1 MCGFIGKISSF
12 SHDIENLDKAN
23 ETILC
28 RGPDSTKNISTNVDG
43 YDISLIF
50 NRLSIIDLNENADQP
65 MTSGDQNYILMFN
78 GEIYNHQE
86 LRKSLE
92 KQIKFRTSHSDSE
105 VVLNGLITHGISFVK
120 ELRGQFSIF
129 FLNKKENT
137 CYLIKDRL
145 GQKPLY
151 YNLENNSI
159 SFGSNLKSLIKL
171 NKNYVLDD
179 ESINEYF
186 RYGAVAKDK
195 TIFKNYYK
203 VLPAEIIEIKWS
215 GGVQGFDI
223 SSENY
228 WELESFV
235 DENNFSSETFFE
247 ILTESIE
254 IRTNADVPV
263 ANFLSGGIDSTSI
276 IKNLHDNNKN
286 VNSFSVRFKDPKYD
300 ESNWSRMVAEKYK
313 TNHKEVFLSS
323 EINEDVIHDSLGSLD
338 EPYYDPSVVPSY
350 ILSKE
355 ISNHYKVAISGD
367 GGDELLGGYKRT
379 MDSLK
384 SKSFINNIFSKFY
397 NFYPPALGTGN
408 KFLSQS
414 SDINTRYRSYLED
427 MNLLKL
433 LEITPSQR
441 SEYVINIKAQYEDY
455 KGLLLSDYRFYL
467 PDMMMFKIDRTSM
480 ANSLEIRSPFVD
492 HKLVEYIMSTKSSYI
507 DLDNSK
513 NILKNYLSQDFSNEF
528 INRSKQGFVFD
539 IENWIFLNLS
549 MLNETLNTGK
559 VSNYIP
565 ANFALKVAK
574 YKSRINSHR
583 IWKLFVLNHYLEN
596 LD

>member
-23 ETILC
+23 EIILC

-43 YDISLIF
+43 YDVSLIF

-65 MTSGDQNYILMFN
+65 MISDDKNYILMFN
-78 GEIYNHQE
+78 GEVYNHQE

-92 KQIKFRTSHSDSE
+92 KQVKFRTSHSDSE
-105 VVLNGLITHGISFVK
+105 VVLNGLITQGISFVK
-120 ELRGQFSIF
+120 KLRGQFSIF

-159 SFGSNLKSLIKL
+159 TFGSNLKSLIKL

-179 ESINEYF
+179 ENINEYF
-186 RYGAVAKDK
+186 RYGAVAEDE

-203 VLPAEIIEIKWS
+203 VLPSEIIKIKWD
-215 GGVQGFDI
+215 GGSLGFEI
-223 SSENY
+223 TNEKY
-228 WELESFV
+228 WELESFI
-235 DENNFSSETFFE
+235 DENNFSTERFFE

-263 ANFLSGGIDSTSI
+263 ASFLSGGIDSTSI
-276 IKNLHDNNKN
+276 IKNLYDNNKN

-313 TNHKEVFLSS
+313 TNHKEVFFSS
-323 EINEDVIHDSLGSLD
+323 EINENIIHNSLSSLD

-350 ILSKE
+350 VLSKE
-355 ISNHYKVAISGD
+355 ISNYYKVAISGD

-384 SKSFINNIFSKFY
+384 SKSFINNIISKLY
-397 NFYPPALGTGN
+397 NLYPPFLGTGN

-414 SDINTRYRSYLED
+414 SNINTRYRSYLED

-433 LEITPSQR
+433 LEITPPR
-441 SEYVINIKAQYEDY
+441 GGYVINIKDHYEDY
-455 KGLLLSDYRFYL
+455 KGLLLSDYGFYL

-507 DLDNSK
+507 DLNNSK

-528 INRSKQGFVFD
+528 INRDKQGFVFD
-539 IENWIFLNLS
+539 IENWIFKNLNLV
-549 MLNETLNTGK
+549 NETLNAGK
-559 VSNYIP
+559 VNNYIP
-565 ANFALKVAK
+565 DNFALKVAK

-583 IWKLFVLNHYLEN
+583 IWKLYVLNHYLEN

>member
-1 MCGFIGKISSF
+1 MCGFIGKISSS

-43 YDISLIF
+43 YNVSLIF

-65 MTSGDQNYILMFN
+65 MTSSDQNYILMFN

-92 KQIKFRTSHSDSE
+92 KRVKFRTSHSDSE
-105 VVLNGLITHGISFVK
+105 VVLNGLITHGISFVN

-151 YNLENNSI
+151 YNIENNSI
-159 SFGSNLKSLIKL
+159 TFGSNLKSIIKL
-171 NKNYVLDD
+171 NKNFVLDD
-179 ESINEYF
+179 ENISEYF
-186 RYGAVAKDK
+186 RYGIVAENK
-195 TIFKNYYK
+195 TIFKNFYK
-203 VLPAEIIEIKWS
+203 VLPSEIIKIKLDGGSLGFEITK
-215 GGVQGFDI
+215 
-223 SSENY
+223 EKY
-228 WELESFV
+228 WELESFI
-235 DENNFSSETFFE
+235 DENNFNTEKFFE

-254 IRTNADVPV
+254 IRTDADVPV

-276 IKNLHDNNKN
+276 IKNLYDNNKN

-323 EINEDVIHDSLGSLD
+323 EINENVIHNSLSSLD

-350 ILSKE
+350 VLSKE
-355 ISNHYKVAISGD
+355 ISNYYKVAISGD

-384 SKSFINNIFSKFY
+384 SKSFINNIISKLY
-397 NFYPPALGTGN
+397 NLYPPFLGTGN

-414 SDINTRYRSYLED
+414 SNINTRYRSYLED

-433 LEITPSQR
+433 LEITPPQGG
-441 SEYVINIKAQYEDY
+441 YVINIKDHYEDY
-455 KGLLLSDYRFYL
+455 KGLLLSDYGFYL

-507 DLDNSK
+507 DLNNSK

-528 INRSKQGFVFD
+528 INRDKQGFVFD
-539 IENWIFLNLS
+539 IENWIFQNLNL
-549 MLNETLNTGK
+549 LNETLNAGK
-559 VSNYIP
+559 VNNYIP
-565 ANFALKVAK
+565 VNFALKVSK

-583 IWKLFVLNHYLEN
+583 IWKLYVLNHYLEN

>member
-1 MCGFIGKISSF
+1 MCGFIGKISS
-12 SHDIENLDKAN
+12 SRHDVENLDKAN

-43 YDISLIF
+43 YDVSLIF

-65 MTSGDQNYILMFN
+65 MTSNDQNYILMFN

-92 KQIKFRTSHSDSE
+92 KRVEFRTSHSDSE
-105 VVLNGLITHGISFVK
+105 VVLNGLITHGISFVN

-151 YNLENNSI
+151 YNIENNSI
-159 SFGSNLKSLIKL
+159 TFGSNLKSIIKL
-171 NKNYVLDD
+171 NKNFVLDD
-179 ESINEYF
+179 ENISEYF
-186 RYGAVAKDK
+186 RYGVVAENK

-203 VLPAEIIEIKWS
+203 VLPSEIIKIKLDGGSLGFEITK
-215 GGVQGFDI
+215 
-223 SSENY
+223 EKY
-228 WELESFV
+228 WELESFIN
-235 DENNFSSETFFE
+235 ENNFSTEKFFE

-276 IKNLHDNNKN
+276 IKNLYDNNKN

-323 EINEDVIHDSLGSLD
+323 EINENVIHNSLSSLD

-350 ILSKE
+350 VLSKE
-355 ISNHYKVAISGD
+355 ISNYYKVAISGD

-384 SKSFINNIFSKFY
+384 SKSFINNIISKLY
-397 NFYPPALGTGN
+397 NLYPPFLGTGN

-414 SDINTRYRSYLED
+414 SNINTRYGSYLED

-433 LEITPSQR
+433 LEITPPR
-441 SEYVINIKAQYEDY
+441 GGYVINIKDQYEDY
-455 KGLLLSDYRFYL
+455 KGLLLSDYGFYL

-507 DLDNSK
+507 DLNNSK

-528 INRSKQGFVFD
+528 INRDKQGFVFD
-539 IENWIFLNLS
+539 IENWIFQNLNL
-549 MLNETLNTGK
+549 LNETLNAGK
-559 VSNYIP
+559 VNNYIP
-565 ANFALKVAK
+565 VNFALKVSK

-583 IWKLFVLNHYLEN
+583 IWKLYVLNHYLEN

>member
-23 ETILC
+23 EIILC

-43 YDISLIF
+43 YDVSLIF

-65 MTSGDQNYILMFN
+65 MISDDQNYILMFN
-78 GEIYNHQE
+78 GEVYNHQE

-92 KQIKFRTSHSDSE
+92 KQVKFRTSHSDSE
-105 VVLNGLITHGISFVK
+105 VVLNGLITQGISFVK
-120 ELRGQFSIF
+120 KLRGQFSIF

-159 SFGSNLKSLIKL
+159 TFGSNLKSLIKL
-171 NKNYVLDD
+171 NKNYVLDN
-179 ESINEYF
+179 ENINEYF
-186 RYGAVAKDK
+186 RYGAVAEDE

-203 VLPAEIIEIKWS
+203 VLPSEIIKIKWD
-215 GGVQGFDI
+215 GGSHGFEI
-223 SSENY
+223 TNEKY
-228 WELESFV
+228 WELESFI
-235 DENNFSSETFFE
+235 DENNFSTEKFFE

-276 IKNLHDNNKN
+276 IKNLYDNNKN

-323 EINEDVIHDSLGSLD
+323 EINENIIHNSLSSLD

-350 ILSKE
+350 VLSKE
-355 ISNHYKVAISGD
+355 ISNYYKVAISGD

-384 SKSFINNIFSKFY
+384 SKSFINNIISKLY
-397 NFYPPALGTGN
+397 NLYPPFLGTGN

-414 SDINTRYRSYLED
+414 SNINTRYRSYLED

-433 LEITPSQR
+433 LEITPPR
-441 SEYVINIKAQYEDY
+441 GGYVINIKDHYEDY
-455 KGLLLSDYRFYL
+455 KGLLLSDYGFYL

-507 DLDNSK
+507 DLNNSK

-528 INRSKQGFVFD
+528 INRDKQGFVFD
-539 IENWIFLNLS
+539 IENWIFQNLNLV
-549 MLNETLNTGK
+549 NETLNAGK
-559 VSNYIP
+559 VNNYIP
-565 ANFALKVAK
+565 DNFALKVAK

-583 IWKLFVLNHYLEN
+583 IWKLYVLNHYLEN

>member
-1 MCGFIGKISSF
+1 MCGFIGKISSS

-43 YDISLIF
+43 YDVSLIF

-65 MTSGDQNYILMFN
+65 MTSNDQNYILMFN

-92 KQIKFRTSHSDSE
+92 KRVEFRTSHSDSE
-105 VVLNGLITHGISFVK
+105 VVLNGLITHGISFVN

-151 YNLENNSI
+151 YNIENNSI
-159 SFGSNLKSLIKL
+159 TFGSNLKSIIKL
-171 NKNYVLDD
+171 NKNFVLDD
-179 ESINEYF
+179 ENISEYF
-186 RYGAVAKDK
+186 RYGVVAENK

-203 VLPAEIIEIKWS
+203 VLPSEIIKIKLDGGSLGFEITK
-215 GGVQGFDI
+215 
-223 SSENY
+223 EKY
-228 WELESFV
+228 WELESFI
-235 DENNFSSETFFE
+235 DENNFSTEKFFE

-276 IKNLHDNNKN
+276 IKNLYDNNKN

-300 ESNWSRMVAEKYK
+300 ESNWSRMVAERYK

-323 EINEDVIHDSLGSLD
+323 EINENVIHNSLSSLD

-350 ILSKE
+350 VLSKE
-355 ISNHYKVAISGD
+355 ISNYYKVAISGD

-384 SKSFINNIFSKFY
+384 SKSFINNIISKLY
-397 NFYPPALGTGN
+397 NLYPPFLGTGN

-414 SDINTRYRSYLED
+414 SNINTRYGSYLED

-433 LEITPSQR
+433 LEITPPR
-441 SEYVINIKAQYEDY
+441 GGYVINIKDQYEDY
-455 KGLLLSDYRFYL
+455 KGLLLSDYGFYL

-507 DLDNSK
+507 DLNNSK

-528 INRSKQGFVFD
+528 INRDKQGFVFD
-539 IENWIFLNLS
+539 IENWIFQNLNL
-549 MLNETLNTGK
+549 LNETLNAGK
-559 VSNYIP
+559 VNNYIP
-565 ANFALKVAK
+565 VNFALKVSK

-583 IWKLFVLNHYLEN
+583 IWKLYVLNHYLEN

>member
-1 MCGFIGKISSF
+1 MCGFIGKISSS

-28 RGPDSTKNISTNVDG
+28 RGPDSTKNISTIVDG
-43 YDISLIF
+43 YDVSLIF

-65 MTSGDQNYILMFN
+65 MTSSDQNYILMFN

-92 KQIKFRTSHSDSE
+92 KRVEFRTSHSDSE
-105 VVLNGLITHGISFVK
+105 VVLNGLITHGISFVN

-151 YNLENNSI
+151 YNLQNNSI

-179 ESINEYF
+179 ENINEYF
-186 RYGAVAKDK
+186 RYGAVAEDK

-215 GGVQGFDI
+215 GGIQGFDI

-235 DENNFSSETFFE
+235 DENNFSSETFFD

-276 IKNLHDNNKN
+276 IKNLYDNNKN

-323 EINEDVIHDSLGSLD
+323 EINEDVIHDSLSSLD
-338 EPYYDPSVVPSY
+338 EPYYDPSVIPSY

-433 LEITPSQR
+433 LEITPSER

-492 HKLVEYIMSTKSSYI
+492 HKLVEYIMSTKASYI
-507 DLDNSK
+507 NLNNSK
-513 NILKNYLSQDFSNEF
+513 NILKNYLSKDFSNDF
-528 INRSKQGFVFD
+528 LNRDKQGFVFD
-539 IENWIFLNLS
+539 IENWIFQNLS

>member
-23 ETILC
+23 EIILC

-43 YDISLIF
+43 YDVSLIF

-65 MTSGDQNYILMFN
+65 MISDDQNYILMFN
-78 GEIYNHQE
+78 GEVYNHQE

-92 KQIKFRTSHSDSE
+92 KQVKFRTSHSDSE
-105 VVLNGLITHGISFVK
+105 VVLNGLITQGNSFVK
-120 ELRGQFSIF
+120 KLRGQFSIF
-129 FLNKKENT
+129 FLNKKKNT

-159 SFGSNLKSLIKL
+159 TFGSNLKSLIKL
-171 NKNYVLDD
+171 NKNYILDD
-179 ESINEYF
+179 ENINEYF
-186 RYGAVAKDK
+186 RYGAVAEDE

-203 VLPAEIIEIKWS
+203 VLPSEIIKIKWD
-215 GGVQGFDI
+215 GGSHGFEI
-223 SSENY
+223 TNEKF
-228 WELESFV
+228 WELESFI
-235 DENNFSSETFFE
+235 DENNFSTEKFFE

-276 IKNLHDNNKN
+276 IKNLYDNNKN
-286 VNSFSVRFKDPKYD
+286 INSFSVRFKDPKYD

-323 EINEDVIHDSLGSLD
+323 EINENVIHNSLRSLD

-350 ILSKE
+350 VLSKE
-355 ISNHYKVAISGD
+355 ISNYYKVAISGD

-384 SKSFINNIFSKFY
+384 SKSHINNIISKLY
-397 NFYPPALGTGN
+397 NLYPPFLGTGN

-414 SDINTRYRSYLED
+414 SNINTRYRSYLED

-433 LEITPSQR
+433 LEITPPR
-441 SEYVINIKAQYEDY
+441 GGYEINIKDHYEDY
-455 KGLLLSDYRFYL
+455 KGLLLSDYGFYL

-507 DLDNSK
+507 DLNNSK

-528 INRSKQGFVFD
+528 INRDKQGFVFD
-539 IENWIFLNLS
+539 IENWIFQNLNLV
-549 MLNETLNTGK
+549 NETLNAGK
-559 VSNYIP
+559 VNNYIP
-565 ANFALKVAK
+565 GNFALKVAK

-583 IWKLFVLNHYLEN
+583 IWKLYVLNHYLEN

>member
-23 ETILC
+23 EIILC

-43 YDISLIF
+43 YDVSLIF

-65 MTSGDQNYILMFN
+65 MISDDQNYILMFN
-78 GEIYNHQE
+78 GEVYNHQE

-92 KQIKFRTSHSDSE
+92 KQVKFRTSHSDSE
-105 VVLNGLITHGISFVK
+105 VVLNGLITQGISFVK
-120 ELRGQFSIF
+120 KLRGQFSIF

-159 SFGSNLKSLIKL
+159 TFGSNLKSLIKL
-171 NKNYVLDD
+171 NKNYVLDN
-179 ESINEYF
+179 ENINEYF
-186 RYGAVAKDK
+186 RYGAVAEDK

-203 VLPAEIIEIKWS
+203 VLPAEIIEIKWDVGS
-215 GGVQGFDI
+215 LGFEI
-223 SSENY
+223 TNEKF
-228 WELESFV
+228 WELESFI
-235 DENNFSSETFFE
+235 DENNFSTEKFFE

-276 IKNLHDNNKN
+276 IKNLYDNNKN

-323 EINEDVIHDSLGSLD
+323 EINENVIHNSLSSLD

-350 ILSKE
+350 VLSKE
-355 ISNHYKVAISGD
+355 ISNYYKVAISGD

-384 SKSFINNIFSKFY
+384 SKSFINNIISKLY
-397 NFYPPALGTGN
+397 NLYPPFLGTGN

-414 SDINTRYRSYLED
+414 SNINTRYRSYLED

-433 LEITPSQR
+433 LEITPPQGG
-441 SEYVINIKAQYEDY
+441 YVINIKDHYEDY
-455 KGLLLSDYRFYL
+455 KGLLLSDYGFYL

-492 HKLVEYIMSTKSSYI
+492 HKLVEYIMSTK
-507 DLDNSK
+507 
-513 NILKNYLSQDFSNEF
+513 
-528 INRSKQGFVFD
+528 V
-539 IENWIFLNLS
+539 
-549 MLNETLNTGK
+549 
-559 VSNYIP
+559 
-565 ANFALKVAK
+565 
-574 YKSRINSHR
+574 
-583 IWKLFVLNHYLEN
+583 VLY
-596 LD
+596 

>member
-1 MCGFIGKISSF
+1 MCGFIGKISSS
-12 SHDIENLDKAN
+12 SHDIENLYKAN

-43 YDISLIF
+43 YDVSLIF

-65 MTSGDQNYILMFN
+65 MTSSDQNYILMFN

-92 KQIKFRTSHSDSE
+92 KQVQFRTSHSDSE

-120 ELRGQFSIF
+120 KLRGQFSIF

-159 SFGSNLKSLIKL
+159 TFGSNLKSLIKL
-171 NKNYVLDD
+171 NKNYILDN
-179 ESINEYF
+179 EKINEYF
-186 RYGAVAKDK
+186 RYGVIAEDK

-203 VLPAEIIEIKWS
+203 VLPSEIIKIRW
-215 GGVQGFDI
+215 GGNFLGFDI
-223 SSENY
+223 SSEKY
-228 WELESFV
+228 WELISFV
-235 DENNFSSETFFE
+235 DEKKFSTEKFFE

-276 IKNLHDNNKN
+276 IKNLYDNNKN
-286 VNSFSVRFKDPKYD
+286 INSFSVRFKDPKYD
-300 ESNWSRMVAEKYK
+300 ESNWSRMVVEKYK

-323 EINEDVIHDSLGSLD
+323 EINEDIIHNSLNSLD
-338 EPYYDPSVVPSY
+338 EPYYDPSVIPSY
-350 ILSKE
+350 VLSKE
-355 ISNHYKVAISGD
+355 ISNYYKVAISGD

-379 MDSLK
+379 MNSLK
-384 SKSFINNIFSKFY
+384 PNLFINNIFSKFY
-397 NFYPPALGTGN
+397 NLYPPSLGTGN
-408 KFLSQS
+408 KFLSRS
-414 SDINTRYRSYLED
+414 SNINTRYKSYLED

-433 LEITPSQR
+433 LKITPPQGG
-441 SEYVINIKAQYEDY
+441 YVINIKDRFDNY
-455 KGLLLSDYRFYL
+455 KELLLSDYGFYL
-467 PDMMMFKIDRTSM
+467 PDMMMFKVDRTSM

-492 HKLVEYIMSTKSSYI
+492 HKLVEYVMSTKSTYV
-507 DLDNSK
+507 DLNNSK
-513 NILKNYLSQDFSNEF
+513 KILKNYLSQDFSDEF
-528 INRSKQGFVFD
+528 INRNKQGFVFD
-539 IENWIFLNLS
+539 IENWIFVNLN

-559 VSNYIP
+559 INNYIP
-565 ANFALKVAK
+565 VDFALKIAK

-583 IWKLFVLNHYLEN
+583 IWKLYVLNHYLEN

>member
-23 ETILC
+23 EIILC

-43 YDISLIF
+43 FDVSLIF
-50 NRLSIIDLNENADQP
+50 NRLSIIDLNEKADQP
-65 MTSGDQNYILMFN
+65 MTSDDQNYILMFN
-78 GEIYNHQE
+78 GEVYNHQE

-92 KQIKFRTSHSDSE
+92 KQVKFRTSHSDSE
-105 VVLNGLITHGISFVK
+105 VVLNGLITQGISFVNK
-120 ELRGQFSIF
+120 LRGQFSIF

-159 SFGSNLKSLIKL
+159 TFGSNLKSLIKL
-171 NKNYVLDD
+171 NKNYILDN
-179 ESINEYF
+179 ENINEYF
-186 RYGAVAKDK
+186 RYGAVAEDK

-203 VLPAEIIEIKWS
+203 VLPSEIIKIKWD
-215 GGVQGFDI
+215 GGSHGFEI
-223 SSENY
+223 TNEKY
-228 WELESFV
+228 WELESFI
-235 DENNFSSETFFE
+235 DENNFSTEKFFE

-276 IKNLHDNNKN
+276 IKNLYDNNKN
-286 VNSFSVRFKDPKYD
+286 INSFSVRFKDPKYD

-323 EINEDVIHDSLGSLD
+323 EINENVIHNSLRSLD

-350 ILSKE
+350 VLSKE
-355 ISNHYKVAISGD
+355 ISNYYKVAISGD

-384 SKSFINNIFSKFY
+384 SKSFINNIISKLY
-397 NFYPPALGTGN
+397 NLYPPFLGTGN

-414 SDINTRYRSYLED
+414 SNINTRYRSYLED

-433 LEITPSQR
+433 LEITPPR
-441 SEYVINIKAQYEDY
+441 GGYVINIKDHYEDY
-455 KGLLLSDYRFYL
+455 KGLLLSDYGFYL

-507 DLDNSK
+507 DLNNSK

-528 INRSKQGFVFD
+528 INRDKQGFVFD
-539 IENWIFLNLS
+539 IENWIFQNLNLV
-549 MLNETLNTGK
+549 NETLNAGK
-559 VSNYIP
+559 VNNYIP
-565 ANFALKVAK
+565 GNFALKVAK

-583 IWKLFVLNHYLEN
+583 IWKLYVLNHYLEN

>member
-23 ETILC
+23 EIILC

-43 YDISLIF
+43 YDVSLIF

-65 MTSGDQNYILMFN
+65 MISDDQNYILMFN
-78 GEIYNHQE
+78 GEVYNHQE

-105 VVLNGLITHGISFVK
+105 VVLNGLITQGISFVNK
-120 ELRGQFSIF
+120 LRGQFSIF

-159 SFGSNLKSLIKL
+159 TFGSNLKSLIKL

-179 ESINEYF
+179 ENINEYF
-186 RYGAVAKDK
+186 RYGAVAEDE

-203 VLPAEIIEIKWS
+203 VLPSEIIKIKWD
-215 GGVQGFDI
+215 GGSHGFEI
-223 SSENY
+223 TNEKY
-228 WELESFV
+228 WELESFI
-235 DENNFSSETFFE
+235 DENNFSTEKFFE

-276 IKNLHDNNKN
+276 IKNLYDNNKN
-286 VNSFSVRFKDPKYD
+286 INSFSVRFKDPKYD

-323 EINEDVIHDSLGSLD
+323 EINENVIHNSLRSLD
-338 EPYYDPSVVPSY
+338 EPYYDPSVIPSY
-350 ILSKE
+350 VLSKE
-355 ISNHYKVAISGD
+355 ISNYYKVAISGD

-384 SKSFINNIFSKFY
+384 SKSFINNIISKLY
-397 NFYPPALGTGN
+397 NLYPPFLGTGN

-414 SDINTRYRSYLED
+414 SNINTRYRSYLED

-433 LEITPSQR
+433 LEITPPR
-441 SEYVINIKAQYEDY
+441 GGYVINIKDHYEDY
-455 KGLLLSDYRFYL
+455 KGLLLSDYGFYL

-507 DLDNSK
+507 DLNNSK

-528 INRSKQGFVFD
+528 INRDKQGFVFD
-539 IENWIFLNLS
+539 IENWIFQNLNLV
-549 MLNETLNTGK
+549 NETLNAGK
-559 VSNYIP
+559 VNNYIP
-565 ANFALKVAK
+565 GNFALKVAK

-583 IWKLFVLNHYLEN
+583 IWKLYVLNHYLEN

>member
-1 MCGFIGKISSF
+1 MCGFIGKISSS

-43 YDISLIF
+43 YDVSLIF

-65 MTSGDQNYILMFN
+65 MTSNDQNYILMFN

-92 KQIKFRTSHSDSE
+92 KRVEFRTSHSDSE
-105 VVLNGLITHGISFVK
+105 VVLNGLITHGISFVN

-151 YNLENNSI
+151 YNIENNSI
-159 SFGSNLKSLIKL
+159 TFGSNLKSIIKL
-171 NKNYVLDD
+171 NKNFVLDD
-179 ESINEYF
+179 ENISEYF
-186 RYGAVAKDK
+186 RYGVVAENK

-203 VLPAEIIEIKWS
+203 VLPSEIIKIKLDGGSLGFEITK
-215 GGVQGFDI
+215 
-223 SSENY
+223 EKY
-228 WELESFV
+228 WELESFI
-235 DENNFSSETFFE
+235 DENNFSTEKFFE

-276 IKNLHDNNKN
+276 IKNLYDNNKN

-323 EINEDVIHDSLGSLD
+323 EINENIIHNSLSSLD

-350 ILSKE
+350 VLSKE
-355 ISNHYKVAISGD
+355 ISNYYKVAISGD

-384 SKSFINNIFSKFY
+384 SKSFINNIISKLY
-397 NFYPPALGTGN
+397 NLYPPFLGTGN

-414 SDINTRYRSYLED
+414 SNINTRYRSYLED

-433 LEITPSQR
+433 LEITPPR
-441 SEYVINIKAQYEDY
+441 GGYVINIKDQYEDY
-455 KGLLLSDYRFYL
+455 KGLLLSDYGFYL

-507 DLDNSK
+507 DLNNSK

-528 INRSKQGFVFD
+528 INRDKQGFVFD
-539 IENWIFLNLS
+539 IENWIFQNLNL
-549 MLNETLNTGK
+549 LNETLNAGK
-559 VSNYIP
+559 VNNYIP
-565 ANFALKVAK
+565 VNFALKVSK

-583 IWKLFVLNHYLEN
+583 IWKLYVLNHYLEN

>member
-12 SHDIENLDKAN
+12 SHDIENLKKAN
-23 ETILC
+23 EIILC
-28 RGPDSTKNISTNVDG
+28 RGPDSTKNISTNVNG
-43 YDISLIF
+43 YDVSLIF

-92 KQIKFRTSHSDSE
+92 KQVKFRTSHSDSE

-151 YNLENNSI
+151 YNIENNSI
-159 SFGSNLKSLIKL
+159 TFGSNLKSIIKL
-171 NKNYVLDD
+171 NKNFVLDD
-179 ESINEYF
+179 ENISEYF
-186 RYGAVAKDK
+186 RYGIVAENK

-203 VLPAEIIEIKWS
+203 VLPSEIIKIKLDGGSLGFEITK
-215 GGVQGFDI
+215 
-223 SSENY
+223 EKY
-228 WELESFV
+228 WELESFI
-235 DENNFSSETFFE
+235 DENNFNTEKFFE

-276 IKNLHDNNKN
+276 IKNLYDNNKN

-323 EINEDVIHDSLGSLD
+323 EINEDVIHDSLSSLD
-338 EPYYDPSVVPSY
+338 EPYYDPSVIPSY

-507 DLDNSK
+507 NLNNSK
-513 NILKNYLSQDFSNEF
+513 NILKNYLSQDFSNDF
-528 INRSKQGFVFD
+528 LNRDKQGFVFD
-539 IENWIFLNLS
+539 IENWIFQNLS

>member
-43 YDISLIF
+43 YDVSLIF

-65 MTSGDQNYILMFN
+65 MISDDKNYILMFN
-78 GEIYNHQE
+78 GEVYNHQE

-92 KQIKFRTSHSDSE
+92 KQVKFRTSHSDSE
-105 VVLNGLITHGISFVK
+105 VVLNGLITQGISFVK
-120 ELRGQFSIF
+120 KLRGQFSIF

-159 SFGSNLKSLIKL
+159 TFGSNLKSLIKL

-179 ESINEYF
+179 ENINEYF
-186 RYGAVAKDK
+186 RYGAVAEDE

-203 VLPAEIIEIKWS
+203 VLPSEIIKIKWD
-215 GGVQGFDI
+215 GGSLGFKI
-223 SSENY
+223 TNEKY
-228 WELESFV
+228 WELESFI
-235 DENNFSSETFFE
+235 DENNFSTEKFFE

-254 IRTNADVPV
+254 IRNNADVPV

-276 IKNLHDNNKN
+276 IKNLYDNNKN

-323 EINEDVIHDSLGSLD
+323 EINENIIHNSLSSLD

-350 ILSKE
+350 VLSKE
-355 ISNHYKVAISGD
+355 ISNYYKVAISGD

-384 SKSFINNIFSKFY
+384 SKSFINNIISKLY
-397 NFYPPALGTGN
+397 NLYPPFLGTGN

-414 SDINTRYRSYLED
+414 SNINTRYRSYLED

-433 LEITPSQR
+433 LEITPPR
-441 SEYVINIKAQYEDY
+441 GGYVINIKDHYEDY
-455 KGLLLSDYRFYL
+455 KGLLLSDYGFYL

-507 DLDNSK
+507 DLNNSK

-528 INRSKQGFVFD
+528 INRDKQGFVFD
-539 IENWIFLNLS
+539 IENWIFQNLNLV
-549 MLNETLNTGK
+549 NETLNAGK
-559 VSNYIP
+559 VNNYIP
-565 ANFALKVAK
+565 DNFALKVAK

-583 IWKLFVLNHYLEN
+583 IWKLYVLNHYLEN

>member
-151 YNLENNSI
+151 YNLQNNSI

-179 ESINEYF
+179 ENINEYF
-186 RYGAVAKDK
+186 RYGAVAEDK

-215 GGVQGFDI
+215 GGIQGFDI

-235 DENNFSSETFFE
+235 DENNFSSETFFD

-276 IKNLHDNNKN
+276 IKNLYDNNKN

-323 EINEDVIHDSLGSLD
+323 EINEDVIHDSLSSLD
-338 EPYYDPSVVPSY
+338 EPYYDPSVIPSY

-433 LEITPSQR
+433 LEITPSER

-492 HKLVEYIMSTKSSYI
+492 HKLVEYIMSTKASYI
-507 DLDNSK
+507 NLNNSK
-513 NILKNYLSQDFSNEF
+513 NILKNYLSKDFSNDF
-528 INRSKQGFVFD
+528 LNRDKQGFVFD
-539 IENWIFLNLS
+539 IENWIFQNLS

>member
-23 ETILC
+23 EIILC

-43 YDISLIF
+43 YDVSLIF

-65 MTSGDQNYILMFN
+65 MISDDQNYILMFN
-78 GEIYNHQE
+78 GEVYNHQE

-92 KQIKFRTSHSDSE
+92 KQVKFRTSHSDSE
-105 VVLNGLITHGISFVK
+105 VVLNGLITQGISFVNK
-120 ELRGQFSIF
+120 LRGQFSIF

-159 SFGSNLKSLIKL
+159 TFGSNLKSLIKL

-179 ESINEYF
+179 ENINEYF
-186 RYGAVAKDK
+186 RYGAVAEDE

-203 VLPAEIIEIKWS
+203 VLPSEIIKIKWD
-215 GGVQGFDI
+215 GGSHGFEI
-223 SSENY
+223 TNEKY
-228 WELESFV
+228 WELESFI
-235 DENNFSSETFFE
+235 DENNFSTEKFFE

-276 IKNLHDNNKN
+276 IKNLYDNNKN
-286 VNSFSVRFKDPKYD
+286 INSFSVRFKDPKYD

-323 EINEDVIHDSLGSLD
+323 EINENVIHNSLRSLD
-338 EPYYDPSVVPSY
+338 EPYYDPSVIPSY
-350 ILSKE
+350 VLSKE
-355 ISNHYKVAISGD
+355 ISNYYKVAISGD

-384 SKSFINNIFSKFY
+384 SKSFINNIISKLY
-397 NFYPPALGTGN
+397 NLYPPFLGTGN

-414 SDINTRYRSYLED
+414 SNINTRYRSYLED

-433 LEITPSQR
+433 LEITPPR
-441 SEYVINIKAQYEDY
+441 GGYVINIKNHYEDY
-455 KGLLLSDYRFYL
+455 KGLLLSDYGFYL

-507 DLDNSK
+507 DLNNSK

-528 INRSKQGFVFD
+528 INRDKQGFVFD
-539 IENWIFLNLS
+539 IENWIFQNLNLV
-549 MLNETLNTGK
+549 NETLNAGK
-559 VSNYIP
+559 VNNYIP
-565 ANFALKVAK
+565 DNFALKVAK

-583 IWKLFVLNHYLEN
+583 IWKLYVLNHYLEN

>member
-1 MCGFIGKISSF
+1 MQRS
-12 SHDIENLDKAN
+12 
-23 ETILC
+23 
-28 RGPDSTKNISTNVDG
+28 DSTKNISTNVDG
-43 YDISLIF
+43 YDVSLIF

-65 MTSGDQNYILMFN
+65 MISDDQNYILMFN
-78 GEIYNHQE
+78 GEVYNHQE

-92 KQIKFRTSHSDSE
+92 KQVKFRTSHSDSE
-105 VVLNGLITHGISFVK
+105 VVLNGLITQGISFVK
-120 ELRGQFSIF
+120 KLRGQFSIF

-159 SFGSNLKSLIKL
+159 TFGSNLKSLIKL
-171 NKNYVLDD
+171 NKNYVLDN
-179 ESINEYF
+179 ENINEYF
-186 RYGAVAKDK
+186 RYGAVAEDE

-203 VLPAEIIEIKWS
+203 VLPSEIIKIKWD
-215 GGVQGFDI
+215 GGSHGFEI
-223 SSENY
+223 TNEKY
-228 WELESFV
+228 WELESFI
-235 DENNFSSETFFE
+235 DENNFSTEKFFE

-276 IKNLHDNNKN
+276 IKNLYDNNKN

-323 EINEDVIHDSLGSLD
+323 EINEDVIHDSLSSLD

-350 ILSKE
+350 VLSKE
-355 ISNHYKVAISGD
+355 ISNYYKVAISGD

-384 SKSFINNIFSKFY
+384 SKSFINNIISKLY
-397 NFYPPALGTGN
+397 NLYPPFLGTGN

-414 SDINTRYRSYLED
+414 SNINTRYRSYLED

-433 LEITPSQR
+433 LEITPPQGG
-441 SEYVINIKAQYEDY
+441 YVINIKDHYEDY
-455 KGLLLSDYRFYL
+455 KGLLLSDYGFYL

-507 DLDNSK
+507 DLNNSK

-528 INRSKQGFVFD
+528 INRDKQGFVFD
-539 IENWIFLNLS
+539 IENWIFQNLNLV
-549 MLNETLNTGK
+549 NETLNAGK
-559 VSNYIP
+559 VNNYIP
-565 ANFALKVAK
+565 DNFALKVAK

-583 IWKLFVLNHYLEN
+583 IWKLYVLNHYLEN

>member
-1 MCGFIGKISSF
+1 MCGFIGKISSS

-43 YDISLIF
+43 YDVSLIF

-65 MTSGDQNYILMFN
+65 MTSNDQNYILMFN

-92 KQIKFRTSHSDSE
+92 KQVKFRTSHSDSE
-105 VVLNGLITHGISFVK
+105 VVLNGLITHGISFVN

-151 YNLENNSI
+151 YNIENNSI
-159 SFGSNLKSLIKL
+159 TFGSNLKSIIKL
-171 NKNYVLDD
+171 NKNFVLDD
-179 ESINEYF
+179 ENISEYF
-186 RYGAVAKDK
+186 RYGVVAENK

-203 VLPAEIIEIKWS
+203 VLPSEIIKIKLDGGSLGFEITK
-215 GGVQGFDI
+215 
-223 SSENY
+223 EKY
-228 WELESFV
+228 WELESFI
-235 DENNFSSETFFE
+235 DENNFSTEKFFE

-276 IKNLHDNNKN
+276 IKNLYDNNKN

-300 ESNWSRMVAEKYK
+300 ESNWSRMVAERYK

-323 EINEDVIHDSLGSLD
+323 EINENVIHNSLSSLD

-350 ILSKE
+350 VLSKE
-355 ISNHYKVAISGD
+355 ISNYYKVAISGD

-384 SKSFINNIFSKFY
+384 SKSFINNIISKLY
-397 NFYPPALGTGN
+397 NLYPPFLGTGN

-414 SDINTRYRSYLED
+414 SNINTRYGSYLED

-433 LEITPSQR
+433 LEITPPR
-441 SEYVINIKAQYEDY
+441 GGYVINIKDQYEDY
-455 KGLLLSDYRFYL
+455 KGLLLSDYGFYL

-507 DLDNSK
+507 DLNNSK

-528 INRSKQGFVFD
+528 INRDKQGFVFD
-539 IENWIFLNLS
+539 IENWIFQNLNL
-549 MLNETLNTGK
+549 LNETLNAGK
-559 VSNYIP
+559 VNNYIP
-565 ANFALKVAK
+565 VNFALKVSK

-583 IWKLFVLNHYLEN
+583 IWKLYVLNHYLEN